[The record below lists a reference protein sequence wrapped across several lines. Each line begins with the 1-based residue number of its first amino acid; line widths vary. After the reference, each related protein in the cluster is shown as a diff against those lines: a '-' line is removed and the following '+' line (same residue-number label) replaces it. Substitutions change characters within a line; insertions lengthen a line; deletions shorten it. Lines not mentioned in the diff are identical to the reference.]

1 MPDIDVVGTV
11 GVDVVPIAPNFHAN
25 LKTMVLP
32 AAARV
37 GEDAGRRMGEEI
49 SRHIRVAIPDAINTG
64 GRTARVAATRQGDD
78 NAGAFARAFKSR
90 LEVAFR
96 SLPRP
101 NVRLSTTGFDADLAR
116 VRARMETLAN
126 KRVGVDVDAATAFA
140 ELSAID
146 AELARLGAGATD
158 IQVRADIASARAG
171 IAEMQRAVNDLD
183 EDDVNI
189 RVRADTGSARAEL
202 MQLGVLLGAV
212 AAIPV
217 IPVAAAGLGAITAA
231 AVAAGAGVGA
241 LALAAVPAIKSVT
254 SAMQAKTAAEQE
266 STRATDNG
274 AAASVKAAQQALQ
287 LASAQAT
294 LRNAHRQA
302 AQSITQANRQV
313 EDAERSLSDAKRSA
327 RQAED
332 DLTQARRDA
341 RQELRSLQDQLL
353 DGVLDER
360 DGVLRVQE
368 ARQELARITADPKA
382 TELERQRAQLAF
394 DEANRNLDKQRAKQA
409 ELKKTVADATKAGV
423 DGNKNVVAAAQRVAD
438 ADRKV
443 ADQSRAVADARR
455 KAQEAQVQ
463 AAEQIASA
471 ERGIQAARLS
481 SIDTTTKAI
490 TKSDE
495 YRQALAKLTPEQRDL
510 FDAIAGPKGLKAAF
524 SDWARAL
531 SPDVVPLFTRAVNGA
546 KNALPGLSPLARE
559 AAAGVGELQD
569 SASRELKKP
578 FWAGFKADLTGSVR
592 PAVVGLGKAFG
603 NTLKGMAGVVDA
615 FLPHMDS
622 IADRLVKSSG
632 KFAKWGTGLKGSPE
646 FEKFLKYA
654 SDNGPRVAG
663 FFAAIAGAALNIGS
677 ALSPLSG
684 PILDGLTW
692 VVNGIASI
700 AENMPWLVR
709 GIYLAVIAWKLW
721 TVAVIA
727 WDAAM
732 AASGIPLVIAG
743 VVALAAAVVLAY
755 QKLPW
760 FRNAVQSTWAAIQV
774 ATDWL
779 WQKALRPFFDGFG
792 AVVVWLW
799 DKIIKP
805 YIGFM
810 VAYWRMV
817 GDVVSWLWSA
827 IFRPVFG
834 FIGALIAW
842 WWTNIVER
850 YFSHV
855 MGILKDTG
863 AAFSWLYKVGIKPHV
878 DKISEIAQGLWKHGI
893 KPAFDK
899 IMEAAA
905 QVGNAFKMAKDAVQK
920 HWYQVAKIAAQP
932 VNFLIK
938 WVYTNGIKAVVDKV
952 GKYVGLDPLPAG
964 PKLLPEDPK
973 FADGGQVF
981 GGTPGKDSVR
991 AWLMP
996 GEFVLRTRSAE
1007 KFGYANLEHL
1017 NRTGELPG
1025 TPRFA
1030 DGGIVGNLWNGTKN
1044 VVRDV
1049 AGGAIDVGSFLNH
1062 LLLRPDL
1069 EMAKLLR
1076 PTLDAIK
1083 DNLAGTPYLDTLG
1096 KVSNKLVKGLQGKI
1110 TDAVSGGGGGGGGSG
1125 HFAGRI
1131 PTGQH
1136 AAIIRAAMAAAH
1148 VPPPGTVPQ
1157 WMTGLNTLITRESN
1171 WNPNAINRWDSNAKA
1186 GHPSQGLAQTIP
1198 STWSAFVPESL
1209 RSAGILDPVGNV
1221 AAAIGYIRH
1230 RYGNITNVQQANANM
1245 PPAGYALGGR
1255 VMAHWY
1261 DDGGYLPPGLSL
1273 VANGTG
1279 SPEAVF
1285 TADQWSTLRDAK
1297 GGRSTEPPVIHNHVY
1312 LGTRE
1317 ITDIVDERVEVYDH
1331 DVATALNNGRWG

>member
-1 MPDIDVVGTV
+1 MPEIDVVGTV
-11 GVDVVPIAPNFHAN
+11 GVDVVPIAPNFHTN

-212 AAIPV
+212 AAIPIV
-217 IPVAAAGLGAITAA
+217 PVAAAGIGAIASA

-254 SAMQAKTAAEQE
+254 SAMQAKTAAEND
-266 STRATDNG
+266 STRATNNG
-274 AAASVKAAQQALQ
+274 AAAGVKAAQQALQ
-287 LASAQAT
+287 MAGAQQT

-302 AQSITQANRQV
+302 ATSIAQADRQV
-313 EDAERSLSDAKRSA
+313 QDAERSLVDAKRA
-327 RQAED
+327 AKQAED
-332 DLTQARRDA
+332 DLTQARKDA
-341 RQELRSLQDQLL
+341 AQQQKDLNDQLL
-353 DGVLDER
+353 DGILAQR
-360 DGVLRVQE
+360 DASLRVKE
-368 ARQELARITADPKA
+368 AKEDLDKTLADPKA
-382 TELERQRAQLAF
+382 SALERERAQLAY
-394 DEANRNLDKQRAKQA
+394 DEATRNADRQKQKQA
-409 ELKKTVADATKAGV
+409 ELKKTVEDAAKAGIS
-423 DGNKNVVAAAQRVAD
+423 GNKNVQAAAQRVAD
-438 ADRKV
+438 AQRRV
-443 ADQSRAVADARR
+443 QDQTRAVADARR

-471 ERGIQAARLS
+471 ERGVQAARLS
-481 SIDTTTKAI
+481 SIDTTAKAV

-495 YRQALAKLTPEQRDL
+495 YRKALAKLTPEQRAL
-510 FDAIAGPKGLKAAF
+510 FESIAGPKGLKAAF
-524 SDWARAL
+524 SDWARSL
-531 SPDVVPLFTRAVNGA
+531 SPDVIPLFTRAVNGA
-546 KNALPGLSPLARE
+546 KGALPGLSPLVRE
-559 AAAGVGELQD
+559 AAKGIGELQD

-578 FWAGFKADLTGSVR
+578 FWADFLADLTGSVR

-615 FLPHMDS
+615 FLPRMDS
-622 IADRLVKSSG
+622 IADRLVTSSG
-632 KFAKWGTGLKGSPE
+632 KFADWGTGLKGSPE

-663 FFAAIAGAALNIGS
+663 FFAAIAGAALDIGS

-709 GIYLAVIAWKLW
+709 GIYLAVIAWKAW
-721 TVAVIA
+721 TVAVWL
-727 WDAAM
+727 WDSAL
-732 AASGIPLVIAG
+732 AASGIPLIIAG
-743 VVALAAAVVLAY
+743 IVALAAAVVYAY
-755 QKLPW
+755 QKFPW
-760 FRNAVQSTWAAIQV
+760 FRAAVQSTWAAIQT

-779 WQKALRPFFDGFG
+779 WTKSLKPFFDGFG

-799 DKIIKP
+799 SKIIKP

-810 VAYWRMV
+810 VAYWTHV
-817 GDVVSWLWSA
+817 ADVITWLWTG
-827 IFRPVFG
+827 IFKPIFG
-834 FIGALIAW
+834 FIGALIAY
-842 WWTNIVER
+842 WWTNVVLR
-850 YFSHV
+850 YFNHV
-855 MGILKDTG
+855 VGILHTVGD
-863 AAFSWLYKVGIKPHV
+863 AFAWLYKVGVKPHV
-878 DKISEIAQGLWKHGI
+878 DKISDIAQGLYKHGI

-899 IMEAAA
+899 IVEAAA
-905 QVGNAFKMAKDAVQK
+905 QVGDAFKLAKDAVAK
-920 HWYQVAKIAAQP
+920 HWRQVAKIAAQP
-932 VNFLIK
+932 VNFILK
-938 WVYTNGIKAVVDKV
+938 WVYTNGLKAVVDKV
-952 GKYVGLDPLPAG
+952 GSFVGLDPLPAA
-964 PKLLPEDPK
+964 PKLLDENPK
-973 FADGGQVF
+973 FFANGGRTQGGIPGVDSIPILAMAD
-981 GGTPGKDSVR
+981 
-991 AWLMP
+991 
-996 GEFVLRTRSAE
+996 EFIIKRSSARKIGFDKLAYMNE
-1007 KFGYANLEHL
+1007 
-1017 NRTGELPG
+1017 TGEI
-1025 TPRFA
+1025 PRFK
-1030 DGGIVGNLWNGTKN
+1030 DGGIVGDFWNGTKG
-1044 VVRDV
+1044 VIKDV
-1049 AGGAIDVGSFLNH
+1049 ASGAIDVGSFLNH

-1069 EMAKLLR
+1069 EMAKLLK
-1076 PTLDAIK
+1076 PTVDRIRV
-1083 DNLAGTPYLDTLG
+1083 NLTGTPYLDTLG
-1096 KVSNKLVKGLQGKI
+1096 KVSSKLVKGIRDKI
-1110 TDAVSGGGGGGGGSG
+1110 TDAVSGGGGGGGGTG

-1148 VPPPGTVPQ
+1148 VPPPGTVQQ
-1157 WMTGLNTLITRESN
+1157 WMVGLNTLITRESN
-1171 WNPNAINRWDSNAKA
+1171 WVPNAINRWDSNAAA

-1221 AAAIGYIRH
+1221 AAAIRYIVS
-1230 RYGNITNVQQANANM
+1230 RYGNITNVAQANANK
-1245 PPAGYALGGR
+1245 PPQGYALGGR
-1255 VMAHWY
+1255 VTPHWY
-1261 DDGGYLPPGLSL
+1261 DDGGYLPPGLSV

-1279 SPEAVF
+1279 SPEPVF
-1285 TADQWSTLRDAK
+1285 TSDQWATLRDSSR
-1297 GGRSTEPPVIHNHVY
+1297 GRGFDADGINVYVSTTLDGRELTGHVDKRIE
-1312 LGTRE
+1312 L
-1317 ITDIVDERVEVYDH
+1317 YDRA
-1331 DVATALNNGRWG
+1331 VATDLNNGRYV